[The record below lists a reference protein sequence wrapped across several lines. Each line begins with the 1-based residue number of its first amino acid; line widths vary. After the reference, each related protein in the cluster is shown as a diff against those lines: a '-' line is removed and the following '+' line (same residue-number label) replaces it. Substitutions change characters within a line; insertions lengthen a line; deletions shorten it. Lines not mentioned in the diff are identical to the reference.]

1 MTLLVLARSR
11 QSKRDGMAALYRSA
25 ATRAT
30 AGNHRLHELAAT
42 LNSAEATAYNS
53 ATGATLR
60 PVTHQFVDRLM
71 TFRGNLCLPRS

>member
-1 MTLLVLARSR
+1 MARQALMKEFSPGRAAGVAGMTPLVLARSR

-30 AGNHRLHELAAT
+30 AGNHSLHELAAT

-53 ATGATLR
+53 ATGATL
-60 PVTHQFVDRLM
+60 
-71 TFRGNLCLPRS
+71 